1 MTDESA
7 LVPTLGRGNQGL
19 YMDQKTAQPW
29 SDLEKFRSYL
39 DLLVRH
45 RLDGR
50 LQGKLDASGVV
61 QQTLLEAHQGFS
73 DFRGSNEGELAAWL
87 RRILIRNLTD
97 EARKLDAGKRD
108 LHRERSLEQAV
119 EQSSANLMAWLAQVQ
134 SSPSQ
139 QAAKHEQLAG
149 LIAALAHLPE
159 DQRTAVELHHLE
171 GWSLAEVA
179 EHMQRSKQAVAGLLF
194 RALKRL
200 RELLSVENEGE

>member
-1 MTDESA
+1 
-7 LVPTLGRGNQGL
+7 
-19 YMDQKTAQPW
+19 MDQKTAQPR

-50 LQGKLDASGVV
+50 LQGKLDGSGVV

-73 DFRGSNEGELAAWL
+73 DFRGSSEGELAAWL

-119 EQSSANLMAWLAQVQ
+119 EQSSANLVAWLAQVQ

-139 QAAKHEQLAG
+139 QAVKHEQLAD
-149 LIAALAHLPE
+149 LISALAHLPE

-171 GWSLAEVA
+171 GCSLADVA

>member
-1 MTDESA
+1 
-7 LVPTLGRGNQGL
+7 
-19 YMDQKTAQPW
+19 MDQKAAKPA

-39 DLLVRH
+39 GLLVRR

-73 DFRGSNEGELAAWL
+73 DFRGSSEGELAAWL

-97 EARKLDAGKRD
+97 EARKLDAGKRN

-139 QAAKHEQLAG
+139 QAVKHEQLAD
-149 LIAALAHLPE
+149 LISALAHLPE

-171 GWSLAEVA
+171 GCSLADVA

-200 RELLSVENEGE
+200 RELLSVENEGER

>member
-1 MTDESA
+1 
-7 LVPTLGRGNQGL
+7 
-19 YMDQKTAQPW
+19 MDQNAAKPG

-39 DLLVRH
+39 GLLVRR

-73 DFRGSNEGELAAWL
+73 DFRGSSEGELAAWL
-87 RRILIRNLTD
+87 MRILIRNLTD

-108 LHRERSLEQAV
+108 LRRERSLEQAV

-139 QAAKHEQLAG
+139 QAVKHEQLADV
-149 LIAALAHLPE
+149 ISALAHLPQ
-159 DQRTAVELHHLE
+159 DQRTAMELHHLD
-171 GWSLAEVA
+171 GCSLAEVA

>member
-1 MTDESA
+1 M
-7 LVPTLGRGNQGL
+7 
-19 YMDQKTAQPW
+19 
-29 SDLEKFRSYL
+29 
-39 DLLVRH
+39 
-45 RLDGR
+45 
-50 LQGKLDASGVV
+50 
-61 QQTLLEAHQGFS
+61 EAHQGFS
-73 DFRGSNEGELAAWL
+73 DFRGSSEGELAAWL

-139 QAAKHEQLAG
+139 QAVKHEQLAD
-149 LIAALAHLPE
+149 LISALAHLPE

-171 GWSLAEVA
+171 GCSLADVA

-200 RELLSVENEGE
+200 RELLSVENEGER

>member
-1 MTDESA
+1 MDQDATAPD
-7 LVPTLGRGNQGL
+7 QGL
-19 YMDQKTAQPW
+19 
-29 SDLEKFRSYL
+29 ERFRAYL
-39 DLLVRH
+39 NLLIRH
-45 RLDGR
+45 RLDDR

-73 DFRGSNEGELAAWL
+73 DFRGSSEGELAAWL

-139 QAAKHEQLAG
+139 QAVKHEQLAD
-149 LIAALAHLPE
+149 LISALAHLPE

-171 GWSLAEVA
+171 GCSLADVA

-200 RELLSVENEGE
+200 RELLSVENEGER

>member
-1 MTDESA
+1 
-7 LVPTLGRGNQGL
+7 
-19 YMDQKTAQPW
+19 MDQKAAKPA

-39 DLLVRH
+39 GLLVRR

-73 DFRGSNEGELAAWL
+73 DFRGSSEGELAAWL

-119 EQSSANLMAWLAQVQ
+119 EQSSANLVAWLAQVQ

-139 QAAKHEQLAG
+139 QAVKHEQLAD
-149 LIAALAHLPE
+149 LISALAHLPE

-171 GWSLAEVA
+171 GCSLADVA

-200 RELLSVENEGE
+200 RELLSVENEGER

>member
-1 MTDESA
+1 
-7 LVPTLGRGNQGL
+7 
-19 YMDQKTAQPW
+19 MDRKDAKPG

-39 DLLVRH
+39 GLLVRR

-73 DFRGSNEGELAAWL
+73 DFRGSSEGELAAWL
-87 RRILIRNLTD
+87 MRILIRNLTD

-139 QAAKHEQLAG
+139 QAVKHEQLADV
-149 LIAALAHLPE
+149 ISALAHLPQ
-159 DQRTAVELHHLE
+159 DQRTAMELHHLE
-171 GWSLAEVA
+171 GCSLAEVA

>member
-1 MTDESA
+1 
-7 LVPTLGRGNQGL
+7 
-19 YMDQKTAQPW
+19 MDRKDAKPG

-39 DLLVRH
+39 GLLVRR

-50 LQGKLDASGVV
+50 LQGKLDGSGVV

-73 DFRGSNEGELAAWL
+73 DFRGSSEGELAAWL

-139 QAAKHEQLAG
+139 QAVKHEQLAD
-149 LIAALAHLPE
+149 LISALAHIPE

-171 GWSLAEVA
+171 GCSLAEVA

>member
-1 MTDESA
+1 
-7 LVPTLGRGNQGL
+7 
-19 YMDQKTAQPW
+19 MDQKAAKSG

-39 DLLVRH
+39 DLLVRR

-61 QQTLLEAHQGFS
+61 QQTLLEAHQGLAG
-73 DFRGSNEGELAAWL
+73 FRGTSEGELAAWL

-108 LHRERSLEQAV
+108 LRRECSLEQAV

-134 SSPSQ
+134 PSPSQ
-139 QAAKHEQLAG
+139 QAVKHEQLADV
-149 LIAALAHLPE
+149 IAALARLPE
-159 DQRTAVELHHLE
+159 DQRTAIELHHLE
-171 GWSLAEVA
+171 GCSLAEVA
-179 EHMQRSKQAVAGLLF
+179 EQMHRSKQAVAGLLF

>member
-1 MTDESA
+1 
-7 LVPTLGRGNQGL
+7 
-19 YMDQKTAQPW
+19 MDQNAAKPG

-39 DLLVRH
+39 GLLVRR

-50 LQGKLDASGVV
+50 LQGKLDGSGVV

-73 DFRGSNEGELAAWL
+73 DFRGSSEGELAAWL

-108 LHRERSLEQAV
+108 LRRERSFEQAV

-139 QAAKHEQLAG
+139 QAVKHEQLAD
-149 LIAALAHLPE
+149 LISALAHIPE

-171 GWSLAEVA
+171 GCSLAEVA